1 MKSFFAGLMA
11 ALFLNFATAQTG
23 ITNELIWTSPEFS
36 SEMVS
41 GLNSMN
47 DGLHYTSLEEEN
59 KATSIVKYSYE
70 TGQKVSVVA
79 TAKEIFGNDT
89 KQIEGYEFSADE
101 KQILIETETE
111 PIYRYSYYA
120 NYFIYNLETKKTV
133 PLADFR
139 KGKQRLA
146 TFSPNGQYVAFVR
159 DNNIFIFNS
168 ANKQETQVST
178 DGKMNEIING
188 ATDWV
193 YEEEFAIVRGFDWS
207 PNSDK
212 LAYLSFHEKEVPEY
226 GMDMYGGLYPD
237 RVTFKYPKAG
247 EKNSVV
253 KVFIYELKGAMNNMV
268 DVGTNPD
275 QYIPRLKWTQNNNQ
289 LCVMRMNR
297 LQNNLEFLL
306 TDLSKQ
312 EPFMKSTSIIFSE
325 TASTYIDVSDALSFM
340 KDGSGFLWT
349 SERNEFNHIYHFD
362 MKGNMIADLTPGN
375 FDVVD
380 FYGVDEAGTTIY
392 YSTSQVSATEK
403 HVYSYNYKKK
413 KATPMQLT
421 TAEGM
426 NDANFS
432 KNFKFFILNH
442 SDANN
447 PLDVTLCNNSGKL
460 IRVLKDNAE
469 LKSRLGKYS
478 FTKKEFFTMK
488 NRDGVELN
496 AWMMKPK
503 NFDPSKKYPVLVAI
517 YGGPGHNTV
526 MNQWEG
532 RGYVWHQML
541 CQEGYIVVSVDP
553 RGTQYRGRQFK
564 HATYKNL
571 GALET
576 NDFIDCAKWLQQQ
589 TYVDAKRVGI
599 QGWSFGGYMTSLC
612 MTKGADVYATGI
624 AVAPVTNWKYYDSIY
639 TERFLRTP
647 ADNKN
652 GYEDN
657 SPINFVKQLK
667 GKFLL
672 VHGSADDNVH
682 FQNTMDMVTALVNA
696 NKQFDLFVYPNKNH
710 SIGGGTTRL
719 HLYTKMTNFLKEN
732 L

>member
-1 MKSFFAGLMA
+1 MKSFIFGLVA
-11 ALFLNFATAQTG
+11 ALFINFANAQTG

-47 DGLHYTSLEEEN
+47 DGLHYTSLEEES

-79 TAKEIFGNDT
+79 TAKEIFGNDA

-101 KQILIETETE
+101 KQILVETETE

-133 PLADFR
+133 PLADFK

-159 DNNIFIFNS
+159 DNNLFIFNS

-193 YEEEFAIVRGFDWS
+193 YEEEFALVRGFDWS

-212 LAYLSFHEKEVPEY
+212 LAYLSFQEKDVPEY
-226 GMDMYGGLYPD
+226 GMDMYGALYPE
-237 RVTFKYPKAG
+237 RETFKYPKAG

-253 KVFIYELKGAMNNMV
+253 KVFIYELKGAMNGMV

-306 TDLSKQ
+306 TDLSKP
-312 EPFMKSTSIIFSE
+312 EPFMKSTSVVFSE
-325 TASTYIDVSDALSFM
+325 TSNTYIDVSDALTFL

-362 MKGNMIADLTPGN
+362 MKGNVIADLTPGS

-380 FYGVDEAGTTIY
+380 FYGVDELGTTIY
-392 YSTSQVSATEK
+392 YSSSQVSATEK
-403 HVYSYNYKKK
+403 YVYSFNYKKK
-413 KATPMQLT
+413 KATTVQLT
-421 TAEGM
+421 LAKGM

-432 KNFKFFILNH
+432 KNFKYFILNH
-442 SDANN
+442 SDANT
-447 PLDVTLCNNSGKL
+447 PLDVTLCNNTGKL
-460 IRVLKDNAE
+460 IRVLKDNAA
-469 LKSRLGKYS
+469 LKSRLEKYS
-478 FTKKEFFTMK
+478 FTKKEFFTIK
-488 NRDGVELN
+488 NRDGIDLN
-496 AWMMKPK
+496 AWVMKPK
-503 NFDPSKKYPVLVAI
+503 NFDPNKKYPVLVAI

-541 CQEGYIVVSVDP
+541 CQEGYVVVSVDP

-576 NDFIDCAKWLQQQ
+576 NDFIDCAKWLQVQ
-589 TYVDAKRVGI
+589 TYIDPARVGM
-599 QGWSFGGYMTSLC
+599 QGWSYGGYMTSLC
-612 MTKGADVYATGI
+612 MTKGADVYAAGI

-647 ADNKN
+647 EENKS

-667 GKFLL
+667 GKYLL